1 MKVVVNPKYA
11 HLCSWIESIPLSFEA
26 EGSVIYKGRN
36 VIKVMSSD
44 GIEFNIKKYKKP
56 HIVNRF
62 VYTFFRKSKPFRAYH
77 NGLRIQEKG
86 FDTAE
91 SVAYMEINRG
101 GLFSD
106 SYYVSLQCLG
116 TREIREYYSGPL
128 SGNEALIDEF
138 ARYSAKL
145 HDAGIYHLDYSPG
158 NILIREDGTFI
169 LVDVN
174 RMKFIRVSP
183 DKGCRNFARLFEHD
197 DMYERIG
204 MVYSQSRKE
213 PFSPEKAV
221 ELILKYRK
229 AFLHKKACTRKIK
242 TFFKSLAPR

>member
-11 HLCSWIESIPLSFEA
+11 HLRSWIEAIPLSFET

-36 VIKVMSSD
+36 VIKVMSSE
-44 GIEFNIKKYKKP
+44 GIEFNIKKYKRP
-56 HIVNRF
+56 HLINRF
-62 VYTFFRKSKPFRAYH
+62 VYTFFRKSKSFRAYY

-116 TREIREYYSGPL
+116 AREIREYYFGPL
-128 SGNEALIDEF
+128 SGNEALIDDF

-158 NILIREDGTFI
+158 NVLIRDTGTFI

-174 RMKFIRVSP
+174 RMRFMKVSP
-183 DKGCRNFARLFEHD
+183 EDGCRNFARLFGCD
-197 DMYERIG
+197 DIYERIA
-204 MVYSQSRKE
+204 MVYSQSRKK
-213 PFSPEKAV
+213 PFSQETAV
-221 ELILKYRK
+221 RLVLKYKNEFLRK
-229 AFLHKKACTRKIK
+229 DARKKAIK
-242 TFFKSLAPR
+242 RLFRNK